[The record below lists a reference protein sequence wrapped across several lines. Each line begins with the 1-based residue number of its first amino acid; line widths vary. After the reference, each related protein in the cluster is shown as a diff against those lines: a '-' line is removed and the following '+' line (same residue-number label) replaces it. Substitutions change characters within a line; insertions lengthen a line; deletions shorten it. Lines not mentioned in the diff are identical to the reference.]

1 MGSPED
7 IDTKKL
13 FLYHTNSHKITR
25 PQMASMT
32 RPRLR
37 RVRALTG
44 FRLKLEFIDGSVREV
59 DFKPL
64 FAESPGLAP
73 LRDPEAFAKVRIGED
88 EGWTAEWPELDL
100 QIGADTLWLD
110 AQAQSAPDENARIF
124 ARWRARN
131 GLSLAQAASALG
143 MTPRTMSAYG
153 TGARPVPR
161 YVALACLGW
170 ESWMGRGA
178 PLS

>member
-1 MGSPED
+1 
-7 IDTKKL
+7 
-13 FLYHTNSHKITR
+13 
-25 PQMASMT
+25 MT

-37 RVRALTG
+37 RVKALTN
-44 FRLKLEFIDGSVREV
+44 FRLRLEFIDGSARVV

-64 FAESPGLAP
+64 FEESPGLAP
-73 LRDPEAFAKVRIGED
+73 LRDPKAFAQACIHENN
-88 EGWTAEWPELDL
+88 GWTAEWPALDI

-110 AQAQSAPDENARIF
+110 AQAQVAPDENARIF

-131 GLSLAQAASALG
+131 GLSLGEAADALG
-143 MTPRTMSAYG
+143 MTRRTMSAYG

-170 ESWMGRGA
+170 EAQRVSEDKGRYRARA
-178 PLS
+178 PDR